1 MNPENQTFEK
11 RVLAYIQENYDV
23 PAAMIFFVDGQ
34 ETDLEDWIEEYV
46 AEYNENVQEP
56 FGDES
61 DDFDVRSVGEEILSL
76 LTREDL
82 CLTSVPAGARC
93 QVFMEAAE

>member
-11 RVLAYIQENYDV
+11 RILAYIQENYDV

-61 DDFDVRSVGEEILSL
+61 DDFDIRAVGEEILSL

-82 CLTSVPAGARC
+82 CLTSAPAGARC
-93 QVFMEAAE
+93 QVFMEAD

>member
-46 AEYNENVQEP
+46 AEYNENVPEP

-82 CLTSVPAGARC
+82 CLTSAPAGARC
-93 QVFMEAAE
+93 QVFMEAD